1 LRIGLDPGAETD
13 TTVTNGSSNIGFLAG
28 GQQFTASNL
37 KFTSCLTAIKSVWNW
52 GFNWKNIYVLSCYVA
67 IDATLF
73 SGEGNQGT
81 GSISV
86 VDSHFNGVPYGITI
100 AHSGN
105 QQPNIILDN
114 LLVEDSTSV
123 VLISGGDTVLAG
135 SSGAQYIDSWG
146 SGLQYLPSESNS
158 NPKRSGYINP
168 APSKPGILLD
178 SSGAY
183 FRQAKPQYEGMSP
196 VVATAHGISN
206 DGTGDQTQA
215 INTLL
220 AGNSGSVVFFPAGV
234 YLVKGTVKVPVGTRM
249 VGSGWSQIMGTGPA
263 FQDEESP
270 TPVVQIGEEGD
281 RGIIEIS
288 DMLFTVKG
296 AAAGAI
302 LMQWNVHED
311 TQGSGMCILPL
322 CLFDCY

>member
-1 LRIGLDPGAETD
+1 MANED
-13 TTVTNGSSNIGFLAG
+13 SNIGFLAG
-28 GQQFTASNL
+28 GQQFTASDL
-37 KFTSCLTAIKSVWNW
+37 KFTSCLTAIKSLWNW

-67 IDATLF
+67 IDATEF

-105 QQPNIILDN
+105 QQPNVILDN

-135 SSGAQYIDSWG
+135 SAGAQYIDSWG
-146 SGLQYLPSESNS
+146 SGLQYLPTESND
-158 NPKRSGYINP
+158 NVKRTGYINP
-168 APSKPGILLD
+168 APSKPANLLD

-183 FRQAKPQYEGMSP
+183 FRQAKPQYEGTVP
-196 VVATAHGISN
+196 IIATAHGVSN
-206 DGTGDQTQA
+206 DGTGDQTRA
-215 INTLL
+215 INALL
-220 AGNSGSVVFFPAGV
+220 AANIGSVVFFPAGI
-234 YLVKGTVKVPVGTRM
+234 YLVRDTVKVPVGTRM
-249 VGSGWSQIMGTGPA
+249 VGSGWSQIMGNGPS
-263 FQDEESP
+263 FQDEQNP
-270 TPVVQIGEEGD
+270 TVIVQVGEEGD
-281 RGIIEIS
+281 RGTVELS

-296 AAAGAI
+296 AAAGAV

-311 TQGSGMCILPL
+311 AQGSGMFILAL
-322 CLFDCY
+322 QTFIFC